1 MHLSCHNSAIHHSI
15 FADNPNQAPLGGT
28 EQITAGAW
36 LLWLPQSPLSEG
48 PASLITLG
56 QLVLSLSLR
65 GRIRNYLTLFRRLAV
80 PGVLHRKRASN
91 QAVRL
96 RGVR

>member
-1 MHLSCHNSAIHHSI
+1 MHLSCHNSAVHHPI
-15 FADNPNQAPLGGT
+15 FADNPNHAPLGGT
-28 EQITAGAW
+28 EQITAGSW

-65 GRIRNYLTLFRRLAV
+65 GAYKKLPNFAPALGRTGSLTQKTCL
-80 PGVLHRKRASN
+80 
-91 QAVRL
+91 
-96 RGVR
+96 